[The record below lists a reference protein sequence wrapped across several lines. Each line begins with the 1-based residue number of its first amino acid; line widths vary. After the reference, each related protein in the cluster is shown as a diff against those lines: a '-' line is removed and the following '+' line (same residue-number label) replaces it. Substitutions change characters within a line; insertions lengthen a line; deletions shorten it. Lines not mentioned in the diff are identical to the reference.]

1 MNLTRQ
7 PFGSLPDGAQADLFT
22 LTNDNGVE
30 VSLTNYGGILVT
42 VVTPDRSGKL
52 ENINLGFDNL
62 PSYLGEH
69 PFFGALVGRFA
80 NRIAGGKFTLN
91 GVEYTLPIN
100 NGPNSLHGGLRGFDK
115 RLWHAESAQEADR
128 ATVVLTYRSADG
140 EEGYPGTLDVRV
152 TYSLRQD
159 DAFQIDY
166 AATALDK
173 DTHVNLTNHAYFN
186 LNPAAATVYEHLV
199 QVNAARYAPAN
210 ADLIPLGRFDPV
222 DGTPFDF
229 RTPTAI
235 GAHIHE
241 THPMLAAGRGYDVGF
256 LVDGEV
262 GTLRLAA
269 RVTEPNTTGR
279 SFEAW
284 TTEPDCHLYTGGF
297 MDGSTR
303 SPSGKVYQ
311 KHGAFCLET
320 QRFPDAPNQP
330 SLPSTLLRAGDTYRS
345 TTVFKFGTL

>member
-62 PSYLGEH
+62 ASYLGSH

-115 RLWHAESAQEADR
+115 RLWHAEAAQEADR

-140 EEGYPGTLDVRV
+140 EEGYPGTLDARV

-199 QVNAARYAPAN
+199 QMNAARYAPAN

-241 THPMLAAGRGYDVGF
+241 THAMLAAGRGYDVGF

-269 RVTEPNTTGR
+269 RVTEPHTGR
-279 SFEAW
+279 SLEAW

-297 MDGSTR
+297 MDGSTH